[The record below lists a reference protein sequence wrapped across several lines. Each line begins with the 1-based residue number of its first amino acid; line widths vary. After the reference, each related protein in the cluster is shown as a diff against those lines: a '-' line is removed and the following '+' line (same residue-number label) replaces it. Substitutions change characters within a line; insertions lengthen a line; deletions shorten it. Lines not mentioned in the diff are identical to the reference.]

1 MRRPR
6 SRGPIGPG
14 ARLSRSVDSKVS
26 LKVEKCAPAGIGR
39 CAAWAR
45 LHGTAAGP
53 RGVLVLGGP
62 FISSLLYFFKLKRR
76 RRPLEL
82 DSRLAG
88 FSSQFLSTRARFLE
102 RGRDSYQGAFAPEPV
117 LPGMLLCAWPLWS
130 RSLGTQPGGHRG

>member
-6 SRGPIGPG
+6 SPIGPG

-39 CAAWAR
+39 CASWAR

-53 RGVLVLGGP
+53 RGVLAPGGP
-62 FISSLLYFFKLKRR
+62 FISSLLSLFFKPKRR
-76 RRPLEL
+76 RRRSLEL

-88 FSSQFLSTRARFLE
+88 FCSQFLSTRARFLE

-117 LPGMLLCAWPLWS
+117 LPGMLLCARSLWS